1 MEQLENWQIKMK
13 YETMNLILKLI
24 CKYMIVINNNDYSNP
39 HEVLICVAIK
49 KQ

>member
-1 MEQLENWQIKMK
+1 
-13 YETMNLILKLI
+13 MNLILKLI

-49 KQ
+49 KTIKVIIKILIIKIMKI